1 MTRFGKSMI
10 GGRSKADG
18 DLTPSSSTVP
28 QSLADKL
35 KRELTRE
42 QAMSLALARTPLR
55 SSPPAES
62 RHSDGSTL
70 SNLQLA
76 RRPGRDIAR
85 LDEDDPLPQPPM
97 WHAQPPPPR
106 GWLAQQLRAGLLG
119 LVLGLIGVI
128 PTVLWLTGKLEEPL
142 AALNSAAS
150 TSEPAKASKDVSTRA
165 AAVAAV
171 DVPPVLI
178 NPPKQVER
186 SATAAPEKDG
196 TDLAEEL
203 LSRAQSLIDDGEI
216 LRAREILGDGLLA
229 DNPKAVFALAET
241 FDPNILAATGA
252 RGVRAEVG
260 RARMLYGQAL
270 AGGVALARQRLD
282 ALK

>member
-10 GGRSKADG
+10 DGRSNADG

-55 SSPPAES
+55 SSPPAGS
-62 RHSDGSTL
+62 RHSDGRTL
-70 SNLQLA
+70 SSLQLA
-76 RRPGRDIAR
+76 RRPGMDIAR

-97 WHAQPPPPR
+97 WHAQPPAPR

-128 PTVLWLTGKLEEPL
+128 PTVLWLTGKLDEPL
-142 AALNSAAS
+142 AALKSAAS
-150 TSEPAKASKDVSTRA
+150 TSEPAKASKGVSTRA
-165 AAVAAV
+165 AAAV
-171 DVPPVLI
+171 DVPPVLV